1 MYTLQYFKRSYAM
14 TKDEALK
21 IAMHALI
28 NAAWDLFDNKT
39 LQEALEDKTLREI
52 HTAIQAIKKA
62 RANA

>member
-14 TKDEALK
+14 TKDEALE
-21 IAMHALI
+21 IAMRALTG
-28 NAAWDLFDNKT
+28 AAWDLLDNKT
-39 LQEALEDKTLREI
+39 YQEALENKTLKQI

>member
-1 MYTLQYFKRSYAM
+1 M

-21 IAMHALI
+21 IAMRALTD
-28 NAAWDLFDNKT
+28 AAMEILDPTDYEKNM
-39 LQEALEDKTLREI
+39 QSEVLRSI

>member
-1 MYTLQYFKRSYAM
+1 M

-21 IAMHALI
+21 IAMHALV

-39 LQEALEDKTLREI
+39 LQEALENETLREI